1 LNDYRNVSLTADSSA
16 LVTVRNEQFST
27 IWVAPNGEAPR
38 AKQITPGLGKQD
50 RAGGLCWTADGQLV
64 YESNEGGIPG
74 VWITGADGTG
84 RRQLSDI
91 KSYAIRPMVSA
102 DGRYVVFASDQT
114 GYPNIWRI
122 DIDGRNLRQ
131 LTNGNFEA
139 MPYCSPDGQSV
150 VYTSMSSGVS
160 LWKVSIDGGE
170 TAQLTTKWTRG
181 AVISPDG
188 KLMVCWYRDDQQ
200 SSQIKMGIFPIEG
213 GDPVKL
219 FPVQRSARPPVPAP
233 NYLRW
238 TADGSAILY
247 LDTRDGISNI
257 WSQPLTGD
265 APTQVTDFK
274 SDRIFSF
281 DWSRDGKQLALA
293 RGRYS
298 SDIVVITDFK

>member
-1 LNDYRNVSLTADSSA
+1 
-16 LVTVRNEQFST
+16 
-27 IWVAPNGEAPR
+27 
-38 AKQITPGLGKQD
+38 
-50 RAGGLCWTADGQLV
+50 LV
-64 YESNEGGIPG
+64 YESNEGGMPG

-91 KSYAIRPMVSA
+91 KSYAIRPMVSP

-122 DIDGRNLRQ
+122 DTDGRNLRQ
-131 LTNGNFEA
+131 LTNGTFEA

-181 AVISPDG
+181 AVVSPDG
-188 KLMVCWYRDDQQ
+188 KLMVCWYRDDHQ

-213 GDPVKL
+213 GDPVKV
-219 FPVQRSARPPVPAP
+219 FSVQRSARPPVPAP

-247 LDTRDGISNI
+247 LDTRDGVSNI
-257 WSQPLTGD
+257 WSQPLTGER
-265 APTQVTDFK
+265 PSQTTDFK

-281 DWSRDGKQLALA
+281 DWSKDGKQLAVA
-293 RGRYS
+293 RGRQS